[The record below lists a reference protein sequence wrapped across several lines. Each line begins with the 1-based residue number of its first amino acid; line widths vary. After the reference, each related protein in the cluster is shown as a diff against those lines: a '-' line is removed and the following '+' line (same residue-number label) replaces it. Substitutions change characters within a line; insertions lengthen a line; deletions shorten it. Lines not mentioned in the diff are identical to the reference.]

1 VNYKI
6 QITEEAE
13 VEIRK
18 ATDWYSN
25 ISLGLGEKFSSEIK
39 DHVESFVEHKLVVKN
54 CRRMLLHNFPY
65 TIYYSRNE
73 QERVL
78 EIIAVLHN
86 RQSLNTLA
94 DRI

>member
-18 ATDWYSN
+18 ATDWYS
-25 ISLGLGEKFSSEIK
+25 KFSSEIK
-39 DHVESFVEHKLVVKN
+39 DHVESLINSFVEHKLVVKN